1 MSDEKREGVK
11 TYEYEG
17 AKFTVSEPKDSRM
30 EVKGK
35 GLTAY
40 ITIHEA
46 TGMYRE
52 ALDGWGTDQ
61 TTLEGALNG
70 ACRRILEKSK
80 KPSEDELRKGLAE
93 FYDNLKSS

>member
-1 MSDEKREGVK
+1 MK

-17 AKFTVSEPKDSRM
+17 ETFTVSEPKDSRM

-35 GLTAY
+35 GMTAY

-46 TGMYRE
+46 TNMYRE
-52 ALDGWGTDQ
+52 DLDGWGTDQ

-80 KPSEDELRKGLAE
+80 KPSNDELHKGLAK

>member
-1 MSDEKREGVK
+1 MK
-11 TYEYEG
+11 TYEYNGE
-17 AKFTVSEPKDSRM
+17 KFTVSEPKDCRI

-52 ALDGWGTDQ
+52 SLDGWGTDQ
-61 TTLEGALNG
+61 TNLDSALNMI
-70 ACRRILEKSK
+70 CRRILEKSE
-80 KPSEDELRKGLAE
+80 KPSKEELCKGLGE
-93 FYDNLKSS
+93 FYDNLKGS

>member
-1 MSDEKREGVK
+1 MK
-11 TYEYEG
+11 TYEYNGE
-17 AKFTVSEPKDSRM
+17 KFKVSEPKDCRM
-30 EVKGK
+30 AVKGK

-61 TTLEGALNG
+61 ITLEGALNG
-70 ACRRILEKSK
+70 ACRRILEKSN
-80 KPSEDELRKGLAE
+80 KPSKDELRKGLDE
-93 FYDNLKSS
+93 FYGNLKGL